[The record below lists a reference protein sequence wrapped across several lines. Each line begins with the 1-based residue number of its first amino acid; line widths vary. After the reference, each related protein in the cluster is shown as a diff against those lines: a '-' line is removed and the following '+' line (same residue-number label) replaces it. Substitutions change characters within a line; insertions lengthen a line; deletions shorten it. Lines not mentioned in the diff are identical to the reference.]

1 MRKWT
6 IGLIVLLVLGVAGY
20 YGYDYARGYVADRVM
35 DQVIVQ
41 VMRDEGIQQLLE
53 DPEIARLLEEAA
65 AADNIEALHQG
76 LGGQLGGKAGG
87 TGGASEGEGTGEGDG
102 GEAAA
107 DGIMPRELVVRN
119 VEEAQELV
127 LNKFSAGAIREYAG
141 MARGGLTDEEL
152 AVLEEEVMS
161 KFTAD
166 ELESLKLVAL
176 MEMRA
181 RQ

>member
-6 IGLIVLLVLGVAGY
+6 IGLIVLIALGVAGY
-20 YGYDYARGYVADRVM
+20 YGYDYARGYVADSVM

-41 VMRDEGIQQLLE
+41 VMQDEGIRQLLE

-65 AADNIEALHQG
+65 ASEDIEALHQG
-76 LGGQLGGKAGG
+76 LSGQLGGAAGG
-87 TGGASEGEGTGEGDG
+87 SGGGSAGDAGGAAEGK
-102 GEAAA
+102 AA
-107 DGIMPRELVVRN
+107 PRELVVRN

-127 LNKFSAGAIREYAG
+127 LDKFSAGAIREYAG
-141 MARGGLTDEEL
+141 MARGGLTAEERAL
-152 AVLEEEVMS
+152 LEEEVMS

>member
-1 MRKWT
+1 MRKWS
-6 IGLIVLLVLGVAGY
+6 IGLIVLIVLGIAGY

-41 VMRDEGIQQLLE
+41 VMQDEGIQQLLE

-65 AADNIEALHQG
+65 VSENIEALHQG
-76 LGGQLGGKAGG
+76 LSGQLGGEAGG
-87 TGGASEGEGTGEGDG
+87 SGGASA
-102 GEAAA
+102 GEAGGAA
-107 DGIMPRELVVRN
+107 GGKVAPRELVVRN
-119 VEEAQELV
+119 VEEAQSLV
-127 LNKFSAGAIREYAG
+127 LDKFSAGAIREYAG
-141 MARGGLTDEEL
+141 MARGGLTDEER

-181 RQ
+181 RQQ

>member
-6 IGLIVLLVLGVAGY
+6 IGLIVLLVLGAAGY

-41 VMRDEGIQQLLE
+41 VMKDEGIQQLLE

-76 LGGQLGGKAGG
+76 LGDK
-87 TGGASEGEGTGEGDG
+87 TGGAGGASTGEGEGADGEK
-102 GEAAA
+102 AAA
-107 DGIMPRELVVRN
+107 DGIVPRELVVRN

-127 LNKFSAGAIREYAG
+127 MNKFSAGAIREYAG

>member
-1 MRKWT
+1 MRKWA
-6 IGLIVLLVLGVAGY
+6 IGLIVLIVLGIAGY
-20 YGYDYARGYVADRVM
+20 FGYDYARGYVADRVM

-41 VMRDEGIQQLLE
+41 VMQDEGIQQLLE

-65 AADNIEALHQG
+65 ASENIEALHQG
-76 LGGQLGGKAGG
+76 LSGQLGGEAGG
-87 TGGASEGEGTGEGDG
+87 AAGGSSDA
-102 GEAAA
+102 GEATGMKA
-107 DGIMPRELVVRN
+107 PRELVVRN
-119 VEEAQELV
+119 VEEAQSLV
-127 LNKFSAGAIREYAG
+127 LDKFSAGAIREYAG

-152 AVLEEEVMS
+152 GVLEEEVMS

-181 RQ
+181 RQQQ

>member
-6 IGLIVLLVLGVAGY
+6 IGLIVLIALGIAGF

-41 VMRDEGIQQLLE
+41 VMQDEGIQQLLD
-53 DPEIARLLEEAA
+53 DPEIAQLLEEAA
-65 AADNIEALHQG
+65 AAEDIEALHQG
-76 LGGQLGGKAGG
+76 LSGQLDGASGGSGGGSAGVAGG
-87 TGGASEGEGTGEGDG
+87 EN
-102 GEAAA
+102 AAA
-107 DGIMPRELVVRN
+107 DGIVPRELVVRN

-127 LNKFSAGAIREYAG
+127 LDKFSAGAIREYAG
-141 MARGGLTDEEL
+141 MARGGLTAEER

-181 RQ
+181 RH

>member
-1 MRKWT
+1 MRKWS
-6 IGLIVLLVLGVAGY
+6 IGLIVLIVLGIAGY

-41 VMRDEGIQQLLE
+41 VMQDEAIQQLLD

-65 AADNIEALHQG
+65 ASDDIEALHQG
-76 LGGQLGGKAGG
+76 LSGQLGGEAGG
-87 TGGASEGEGTGEGDG
+87 SGGTSAGEDGGAAAG
-102 GEAAA
+102 GNVS
-107 DGIMPRELVVRN
+107 RELVVRN
-119 VEEAQELV
+119 VEEAQALV
-127 LNKFSAGAIREYAG
+127 MDKFSAGAIREYAG
-141 MARGGLTDEEL
+141 MARGGLTNEEL
-152 AVLEEEVMS
+152 AVLEKEVMS